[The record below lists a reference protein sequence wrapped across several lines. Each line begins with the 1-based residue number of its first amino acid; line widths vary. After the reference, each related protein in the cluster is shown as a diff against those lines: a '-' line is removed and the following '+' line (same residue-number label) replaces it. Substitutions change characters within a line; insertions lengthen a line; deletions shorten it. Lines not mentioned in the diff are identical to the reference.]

1 MLLLKVMLYGK
12 RKKGSRDGRLGCRA
26 DMAVAL
32 LNMVVKKS
40 IFRWFWEIIEG
51 NAEWGIGIS
60 AERVFWTEEKDN
72 AKALRYVW
80 YMQEI
85 VRPAWLEENE

>member
-1 MLLLKVMLYGK
+1 MYMLLLKVMLYGK

-40 IFRWFWEIIEG
+40 IFR
-51 NAEWGIGIS
+51 
-60 AERVFWTEEKDN
+60 
-72 AKALRYVW
+72 
-80 YMQEI
+80 
-85 VRPAWLEENE
+85 